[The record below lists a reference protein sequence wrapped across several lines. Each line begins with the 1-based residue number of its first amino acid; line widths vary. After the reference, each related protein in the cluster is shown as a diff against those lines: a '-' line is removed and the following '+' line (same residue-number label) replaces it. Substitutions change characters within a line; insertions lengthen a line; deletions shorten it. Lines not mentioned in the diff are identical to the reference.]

1 MAEPF
6 DQFYWDLTV
15 IRCQL
20 GDRSAFEELIAHYQP
35 RLSRFLGTLLVDRTG
50 LDDVAQEVW
59 IDVFR
64 DVPKLAEP
72 RAFLAW
78 LYRIARNRALQ
89 SLRRRRRSPAPLDV
103 EDVAD
108 PEESSIDLGSDQ
120 AEALQKAMNQLH
132 PEHRA
137 VVVMRYVDE
146 LSYSEIATV
155 TGCPLGTVKSRL
167 HNAKRMLRDILNG
180 RK

>member
-1 MAEPF
+1 MADPL
-6 DQFYWDLTV
+6 DQLYWDLAV

-20 GDRSAFEELIAHYQP
+20 GDRLALEELIAHYQP
-35 RLSRFLGTLLVDRTG
+35 KLQRFLTTMLADRTG
-50 LDDVAQEVW
+50 LEDVVQEVW

-89 SLRRRRRSPAPLDV
+89 SLRRRRRSPVPLDAI
-103 EDVAD
+103 DVAEPD
-108 PEESSIDLGSDQ
+108 ESSIDLGAADG
-120 AEALQKAMNQLH
+120 EALQQAMNQLH

-137 VVVMRYVDE
+137 VVVMRYVDN
-146 LSYSEIATV
+146 LSYSEIATAA
-155 TGCPLGTVKSRL
+155 GCPVGTVKSRL
-167 HNAKRMLRDILNG
+167 YNAKRMLREFLNG
-180 RK
+180 RN

>member
-6 DQFYWDLTV
+6 DQLYWDLTV
-15 IRCQL
+15 VRCQL
-20 GDRSAFEELIAHYQP
+20 GDHSAFEELIAHYQP
-35 RLSRFLGTLLVDRTG
+35 RLDRFLGTLLADRTV

-64 DVPKLAEP
+64 DVPKLVEP
-72 RAFLAW
+72 RAFLSW
-78 LYRIARNRALQ
+78 LYRIARHRALQ
-89 SLRRRRRSPAPLDV
+89 CLRRSRRLPAPLD
-103 EDVAD
+103 AD
-108 PEESSIDLGSDQ
+108 EVVDPDESSINLGSDRL
-120 AEALQKAMNQLH
+120 EAVEKALNQLH

-137 VVVMRYVDE
+137 VVVMRYLDE

-167 HNAKRMLRDILNG
+167 HNAKRMLREILNG
-180 RK
+180 RH

>member
-35 RLSRFLGTLLVDRTG
+35 RLCRFLGTLLVDRTG

-78 LYRIARNRALQ
+78 LYRIVRNWALQ
-89 SLRRRRRSPAPLDV
+89 SLQRRRRSLAPLDA

-108 PEESSIDLGSDQ
+108 PEESSIDLGSEQ

-137 VVVMRYVDE
+137 VVVMRM
-146 LSYSEIATV
+146 SMS
-155 TGCPLGTVKSRL
+155 
-167 HNAKRMLRDILNG
+167 
-180 RK
+180 